1 MQDLKRLASYAAKGC
16 RAELLRTAETLFGVS
31 NDDGNCSSPSSK
43 PLFGLR
49 MKSLVYIT
57 GSITFADLEAGR
69 VSDIDVLDAQ
79 VKNWLLRPAAHLA
92 AMTPTIGEQYEH
104 GMSLFALELMFF
116 EPHGQYL
123 GGNDS
128 QGQSGKMFLL
138 AFERFRTWLVSRKQV
153 EADFG
158 EEQAKN
164 VRDWARNG
172 LFHYGQIKDGL
183 LVDIRHMSK
192 GPFYK
197 NPVWEGWLV
206 DPWQLLGEMNEYFD
220 DYIRT
225 LRNPSTAEDQQL
237 IGNFKK
243 TFRRLITAP
252 DGAT

>member
-1 MQDLKRLASYAAKGC
+1 
-16 RAELLRTAETLFGVS
+16 
-31 NDDGNCSSPSSK
+31 
-43 PLFGLR
+43 

-79 VKNWLLRPAAHLA
+79 VKNWLFRPAAHLA
-92 AMTPTIGEQYEH
+92 AMTPTIGERYEH

-138 AFERFRTWLVSRKQV
+138 ALERFRAWLVSQKRV
-153 EADFG
+153 DADFG

-172 LFHYGQIKDGL
+172 LFHSGQIKDGL

-192 GPFYK
+192 GPFYR
-197 NPVWEGWLV
+197 NPVWKGWLV
-206 DPWQLLGEMNEYFD
+206 DPWQLLRDMNEYFD

-237 IGNFKK
+237 IENFKK

>member
-1 MQDLKRLASYAAKGC
+1 
-16 RAELLRTAETLFGVS
+16 
-31 NDDGNCSSPSSK
+31 
-43 PLFGLR
+43 
-49 MKSLVYIT
+49 MKDLVYIT
-57 GSITFADLEAGR
+57 GNVTFAHLEEGR

-92 AMTPTIGEQYEH
+92 AMTPKIGERYEH

-123 GGNDS
+123 GGTDS

-138 AFERFRTWLVSRKQV
+138 AFERFRAWLVSQKRV
-153 EADFG
+153 ETDFG
-158 EEQAKN
+158 EAQAKN

-172 LFHYGQIKDGL
+172 LFHSGQIKDGL

-197 NPVWEGWLV
+197 NPVRKGWLV
-206 DPWQLLGEMNEYFD
+206 DPWQLLQDMNKYFD

-225 LRNPSTAEDQQL
+225 LRNPSTAEDHQL
-237 IGNFKK
+237 IVNFKK

>member
-1 MQDLKRLASYAAKGC
+1 
-16 RAELLRTAETLFGVS
+16 
-31 NDDGNCSSPSSK
+31 
-43 PLFGLR
+43 

-138 AFERFRTWLVSRKQV
+138 AFERFRAWLGLCHESGLRLTLERSRPRMSATGLGTVFFIAVKSRVAVSLCV
-153 EADFG
+153 
-158 EEQAKN
+158 
-164 VRDWARNG
+164 V
-172 LFHYGQIKDGL
+172 
-183 LVDIRHMSK
+183 
-192 GPFYK
+192 
-197 NPVWEGWLV
+197 
-206 DPWQLLGEMNEYFD
+206 
-220 DYIRT
+220 
-225 LRNPSTAEDQQL
+225 
-237 IGNFKK
+237 
-243 TFRRLITAP
+243 
-252 DGAT
+252 